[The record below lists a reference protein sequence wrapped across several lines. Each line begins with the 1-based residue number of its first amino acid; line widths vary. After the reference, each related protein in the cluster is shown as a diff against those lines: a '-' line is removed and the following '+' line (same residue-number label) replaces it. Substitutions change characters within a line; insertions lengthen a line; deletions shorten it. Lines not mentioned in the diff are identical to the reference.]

1 MTKKNIVFDF
11 GGVLVDW
18 NPRYLY
24 NDLFDDKT
32 EMEEFLSNVCTNEWN
47 VQQDAGRSLAE
58 ATELLIEQFPEH
70 QDMIKRYYDDWKVM
84 LKDEIPENTALLEP
98 LSKKYKLF
106 GLTNWSG
113 ETFPYA
119 KERFPFFNKYFEGIV
134 VSGDEK
140 MIKPNKEIFWLLLE
154 RYSISAEECVFIDD
168 NLDNVIAAK
177 EIGFDTVH
185 LDNGISLKDSF
196 EQMGIL

>member
-1 MTKKNIVFDF
+1 MIKNIVFDF

-24 NDLFDDKT
+24 KDIFNSEE
-32 EMEEFLSNVCTNEWN
+32 EMEDFLANICTNEWN

-58 ATELLIEQFPEH
+58 GTKVLQAQFPEH
-70 QDMIKRYYDDWKVM
+70 RDMIQQFYDGWKVM
-84 LKDEIPENTALLEP
+84 LKDEIPEHTSLLEP
-98 LSKKYKLF
+98 LSKKYPLY

-119 KERFPFFNKYFEGIV
+119 RERFPFFNKYFKGIV

-140 MIKPNKEIFWLLLE
+140 MIKPGKEIFNLLLD
-154 RYSISAEECVFIDD
+154 RYLLEAEESVFIDD
-168 NLDNVIAAK
+168 NYDNILTANEMGFKTIHIREGLD
-177 EIGFDTVH
+177 
-185 LDNGISLKDSF
+185 LKREL
-196 EQMGIL
+196 EQMEVL